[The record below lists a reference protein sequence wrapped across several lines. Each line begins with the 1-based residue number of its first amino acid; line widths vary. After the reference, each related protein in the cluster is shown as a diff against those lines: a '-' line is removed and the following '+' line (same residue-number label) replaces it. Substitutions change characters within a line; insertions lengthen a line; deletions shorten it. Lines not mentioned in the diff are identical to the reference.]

1 MKLYCVIGIM
11 LLFLFPFK
19 MRGGNGPDVVRATMF
34 LTYAQQAKVTLKA
47 QDAAL
52 NMNLT
57 GHKFLGEEM
66 EKITDFQKQFN
77 NYLNSF
83 GDILSIAAE
92 IYGIYYEVNQ
102 ALKNIDKLKD
112 AALSCP
118 ANLVAVALS
127 ERKNNIYVDVI
138 ENGIQIV
145 NDIRHLV
152 PLSKDKDKNA
162 KMTEK
167 ERIECMGKIRKSL
180 RALNYKMR
188 KMNRLFSYTTLLD
201 SWYELKGNPP
211 KTRSMREI
219 VTSCHKGWMR
229 KATSVKYNK

>member
-1 MKLYCVIGIM
+1 MKLYSTIGILLL
-11 LLFLFPFK
+11 LLFPIK
-19 MRGGNGPDVVRATMF
+19 MRGGNGPDGVRATMF
-34 LTYAQQAKVTLKA
+34 LTYAQQAKVTLIA

-52 NMNLT
+52 NLNLT
-57 GHKFLGEEM
+57 GHKFLGEEV
-66 EKITDFQKQFN
+66 EKITDFQRQFN

-102 ALKNIDKLKD
+102 ALKNIDRLKNTSI
-112 AALSCP
+112 SCP

-145 NDIRHLV
+145 

-167 ERIECMGKIRKSL
+167 EGIECIGKIRKSL